1 MNTTDPISDLL
12 VAIKNALMRKKI
24 EVLVPFSNMN
34 SDILRVLKE
43 EGFIADFDR
52 ITEDGKAKITIT
64 LLYRKDGKPY
74 IHDIKRISKPSL
86 RRYSGYRKIS
96 KEKNDYGITIVSTP
110 QGVMSNKAARN
121 AKIGGE
127 MLCVIW

>member
-1 MNTTDPISDLL
+1 MKTTDSISDLL
-12 VAIKNALMRKKI
+12 VAIKNAQMRKKR

-34 SDILRVLKE
+34 NDILRVLKQE
-43 EGFIADFDR
+43 RFIANYDQ
-52 ITEDGKAKITIT
+52 ITEDGKTKITIT

-74 IHDIKRISKPSL
+74 IHDIKRVSKPSL
-86 RRYSGYRKIS
+86 RKYSGYRQIT
-96 KEKNDYGITIVSTP
+96 KEKNDYGITILSTP
-110 QGVMSNKAARN
+110 KGVMSNKDARE

>member
-1 MNTTDPISDLL
+1 MKTTDSISDLL
-12 VAIKNALMRKKI
+12 VAIKNAQMRKKR

-34 SDILRVLKE
+34 NDILRVLKQE
-43 EGFIADFDR
+43 RFIANYDQ
-52 ITEDGKAKITIT
+52 ITEDGKTRITIT

-74 IHDIKRISKPSL
+74 IHDIKRVSKPSL
-86 RRYSGYRKIS
+86 RKYSGYRQIT
-96 KEKNDYGITIVSTP
+96 KEKNDYGITILSTP
-110 QGVMSNKAARN
+110 KGVMSNKDARE